1 MMRRKTK
8 DKFIFVL
15 NGAAGAGKDTFVLFL
30 NFLLG
35 SKVQK
40 ESSIDKVKEVATLCG
55 WDGSKTERNR
65 KFLSDLK
72 ALTNSYNDMSF
83 VDICKKVKE
92 FMGRH
97 TVNVLCIDIREPDQ
111 IERAKKAFG
120 AITVLIENDRV
131 DIITSNESDAHVLDY
146 EYDYIV
152 KNNGSVEDFLEETKK
167 FVSYFGLE
175 DLS

>member
-15 NGAAGAGKDTFVLFL
+15 NGAAGAGKDSFVLFL
-30 NFLLG
+30 NFLG
-35 SKVQK
+35 VKVQK

-92 FMGRH
+92 FTGNR

-131 DIITSNESDAHVLDY
+131 DILTSNESDAHVLDY

-152 KNNGSVEDFLEETKK
+152 KNNGSVEDFLEESKK
-167 FVSYFGLE
+167 FISYFGLE

>member
-1 MMRRKTK
+1 MMRHKTK
-8 DKFIFVL
+8 DKFVFVL

-30 NFLLG
+30 NFLG
-35 SKVQK
+35 VKVQK

-92 FMGRH
+92 FTGNR

-120 AITVLIENDRV
+120 AIPVLIESDRV
-131 DIITSNESDAHVLDY
+131 DILTSNESDAHVLDY

>member
-15 NGAAGAGKDTFVLFL
+15 NGAAGAGKDTFALFL
-30 NFLLG
+30 NFLG
-35 SKVQK
+35 VKVQK

-92 FMGRH
+92 FTGNR

-120 AITVLIENDRV
+120 AIPVLIENDRV
-131 DIITSNESDAHVLDY
+131 DILTSNESDAHVLNY

>member
-30 NFLLG
+30 KFLG
-35 SKVQK
+35 VKVQK

-92 FMGRH
+92 FTGNR

-131 DIITSNESDAHVLDY
+131 DILTSNESDAHVLDY
-146 EYDYIV
+146 EYDYMV

>member
-1 MMRRKTK
+1 MRRKTK
-8 DKFIFVL
+8 GKFIFVL

-30 NFLLG
+30 KFLG
-35 SKVQK
+35 VKVQK

-72 ALTNSYNDMSF
+72 ALTNAYNDMSF

-92 FMGRH
+92 FTSNRNF
-97 TVNVLCIDIREPDQ
+97 NVLCIDIREPDQ

-131 DIITSNESDAHVLDY
+131 DILTSNESDAHVLDY